1 MNLVYPPAPKWL
13 KPEDLHLWKN
23 LVNALDEIE
32 EYRAM
37 TLDEF
42 FDRAC
47 YDEPI
52 ESAADDNLHVL
63 FRSSEPASD
72 DDPYVLIR
80 SSELSN
86 IEPDPELDGPYTPVH
101 ITIHPSTSSTDESE
115 N

>member
-1 MNLVYPPAPKWL
+1 MNLNYHPAPEWL

-32 EYRAM
+32 EYRA
-37 TLDEF
+37 LALGEHV
-42 FDRAC
+42 DRAC
-47 YDEPI
+47 DDELI
-52 ESAADDNLHVL
+52 ESASDDNLHVL

-80 SSELSN
+80 SSELSK

-101 ITIHPSTSSTDESE
+101 INIHPSTSSPDDTES
-115 N
+115 